1 MRTSSPM
8 GDATDKIDWRLNL
21 DKKVIT
27 LPIVARQSPLFS
39 VADQQR
45 ASLSYQDRNIN
56 DEVLELVNT
65 SKRLSK
71 ENERLRGWQRTAG
84 VRSFLTLFDVA
95 SVFSFS
101 QAAQKRDVDTLVSVA
116 KGKVVSP
123 GSRNPRRRT
132 HSDTHTWST
141 HIKHGD
147 GLIDGVAGKPRFHRH
162 RSRLRCPAFA
172 CRPTDTET
180 PIRSQN
186 VRPWSKIHLLHRPIS
201 SRARQASR
209 AMSCNES
216 TAVCALHLPC
226 PPTTELGLKHLFVQ
240 HHFYDKEIPSREIG
254 SIERMLDGFRFN
266 EIANSEIAVSNLLFS
281 SSKVGIV

>member
-1 MRTSSPM
+1 M
-8 GDATDKIDWRLNL
+8 
-21 DKKVIT
+21 
-27 LPIVARQSPLFS
+27 
-39 VADQQR
+39 
-45 ASLSYQDRNIN
+45 
-56 DEVLELVNT
+56 NT
-65 SKRLSK
+65 SKRLAK
-71 ENERLRGWQRTAG
+71 ENESLRGWQRTAG

-116 KGKVVSP
+116 RSKVVSP
-123 GSRNPRRRT
+123 GSRNPRLRT

-141 HIKHGD
+141 HITHGD

-162 RSRLRCPAFA
+162 RSRLRCPTFA
-172 CRPTDTET
+172 CRLTDTET

-186 VRPWSKIHLLHRPIS
+186 VRPWSKIHLLHRPTLS
-201 SRARQASR
+201 CARQASR

-226 PPTTELGLKHLFVQ
+226 PPTTELGLRHLFVQ

-254 SIERMLDGFRFN
+254 SIEHMLGGFRFN
-266 EIANSEIAVSNLLFS
+266 EMAKSFESQFRISCFRRRKLELCSGLKSLTRPNGRLLCSSFCQDCQVES
-281 SSKVGIV
+281 QKTESADLPSSK